1 MTSLQQLGFDKNSLT
16 GSIPQ
21 TFQRLALLQSL
32 FLQDNQLQG
41 GLDSLVGLVNLKYGY
56 LSRNQITGTIP
67 TALGNIRTLQQLGI
81 DSNRISGTIPT
92 EFGLDQNFLQSF
104 YAQYNLI
111 TGTFNKNLCHV
122 PNCDCSGNTFSCPI
136 PNPPCCSVYSCV

>member
-67 TALGNIRTLQQLGI
+67 TALGNIRTLQQLGM
-81 DSNRISGTIPT
+81 
-92 EFGLDQNFLQSF
+92 
-104 YAQYNLI
+104 
-111 TGTFNKNLCHV
+111 LCFV
-122 PNCDCSGNTFSCPI
+122 LLCTKI
-136 PNPPCCSVYSCV
+136 PPCFGNLKESIRIESVELFRQSLA